1 MSSNAYVR
9 STRFINVSKCQY
21 AAMSNR
27 HLTVLFILA
36 SFCLIQIK
44 LLSFPL
50 KSNQQIKFFFRTH
63 TLEIAMAQ
71 QSQNE
76 GPPSIIRS
84 IMRRMHSSM
93 VKVEMGVRADSHSVA
108 ETNKCKGMGEKI
120 TVVL

>member
-1 MSSNAYVR
+1 
-9 STRFINVSKCQY
+9 
-21 AAMSNR
+21 MSNR
-27 HLTVLFILA
+27 HHTVLFILA

-108 ETNKCKGMGEKI
+108 ETNKRKRMGEKN